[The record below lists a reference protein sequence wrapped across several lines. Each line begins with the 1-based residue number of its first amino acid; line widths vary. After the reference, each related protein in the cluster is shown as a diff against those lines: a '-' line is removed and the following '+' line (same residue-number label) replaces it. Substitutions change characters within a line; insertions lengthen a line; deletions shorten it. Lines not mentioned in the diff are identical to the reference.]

1 MSQQGLILIT
11 GATGFIGGHLAL
23 ALAKSQCRLR
33 LYVRNPEGLQ
43 SLLKEKCEIVVGDL
57 TDATAISHAVAGVS
71 VIFHCAANVNTWDSD
86 ENYFKANVLGTECL
100 LAAVIGQGVAL
111 ERFVHVST
119 MDVYGFP
126 ANSCDENAE
135 LQSCFGYGKS
145 KIAGERQV
153 RSICSSAKIPYVIL
167 RPGNVIG
174 PGSQFIVRIGD
185 ALQSGVMAL
194 IDGGNIHAGLVGV
207 GNLIE
212 VLRWSASAPAAV
224 NNCFNVRDSESFDWR
239 TFINEFRARIKG
251 HGVVISLPYRLA
263 MLLGQL
269 MGAVSGRLF
278 PAREPLWHPLLV
290 DVFGRTCGHDIASL
304 QLAKGSIGVVPLQE
318 ALKQSYEWFLFKRK
332 EPSVITGVTNE

>member
-23 ALAKSQCRLR
+23 ELVKSQCRLR
-33 LYVRNPEGLQ
+33 LYVRSPERLP

-57 TDATAISHAVAGVS
+57 TDAVTVHQAVAGVS
-71 VIFHCAANVNTWDSD
+71 AIFHCAANVNTWDSD

-100 LAAVIGQGVAL
+100 LAAVIGQGVVL
-111 ERFVHVST
+111 ERFVHVSS

-126 ANSCDENAE
+126 SYSCDENAE

-145 KIAGERQV
+145 KIASERLV
-153 RSICSSAKIPYVIL
+153 RSMCGTAKVPYVIL

-174 PGSQFIVRIGD
+174 PGSQFIDRIGD
-185 ALQSGVMAL
+185 ALQMGVMAL

-224 NNCFNVRDSESFDWR
+224 NNCFNVRDPESLDWR
-239 TFINEFRARIKG
+239 TFINEFRARIQG
-251 HGVVISLPYRLA
+251 RGLVISMPYRLA
-263 MLLGQL
+263 MLLGRL
-269 MGAVSGRLF
+269 MGAVSGRLL
-278 PAREPLWHPLLV
+278 PTREPLWHPLLGN
-290 DVFGRTCGHDIASL
+290 VFGRTCGHDIARL
-304 QLAKGSIGVVPLQE
+304 QLAKGSIGSITLEQ
-318 ALKQSYEWFLFKRK
+318 ALKQSFDWFLLVRK
-332 EPSVITGVTNE
+332 DPSVITGALNG